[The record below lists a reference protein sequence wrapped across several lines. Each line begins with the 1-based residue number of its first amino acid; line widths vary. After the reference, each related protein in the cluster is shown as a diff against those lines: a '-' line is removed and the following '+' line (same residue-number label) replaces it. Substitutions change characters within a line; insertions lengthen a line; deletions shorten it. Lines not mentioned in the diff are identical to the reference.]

1 MNNEIRK
8 KLAERLNNEENALI
22 RHVISDILDKENVVQ
37 YMEDV
42 LHHGCI
48 SDVVSGLIYYR
59 DTHEFYDNYYDEI
72 EELRINLLDQ
82 GIDVLNGLNKNDLKN
97 HMAWIAYEETV
108 RQIAEEL
115 EVLVWYKFYP
125 LLRVKFSNKIY
136 WQKI

>member
-37 YMEDV
+37 YIEDV

-48 SDVVSGLIYYR
+48 SGVVSGLIYYR
-59 DTHEFYDNYYDEI
+59 DTHEFYDNYYDET

-115 EVLVWYKFYP
+115 EVLV
-125 LLRVKFSNKIY
+125 
-136 WQKI
+136 